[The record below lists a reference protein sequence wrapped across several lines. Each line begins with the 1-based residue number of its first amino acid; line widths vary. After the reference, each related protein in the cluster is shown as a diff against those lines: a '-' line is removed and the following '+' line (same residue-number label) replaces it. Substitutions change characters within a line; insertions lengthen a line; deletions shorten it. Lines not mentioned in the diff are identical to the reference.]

1 MFFVFFVFSGV
12 LNVLPFRAKE
22 ISNNVS
28 EFQIALLYLWY
39 GMGILVSLTSK
50 KIVSFF
56 KGEINTIF
64 IAIIFYIFSIIFL
77 LNENILYLFIFLFL
91 VCIGMFTT
99 HTVSTQLANSM
110 KSSQKSLTS
119 GMYLTFYYLGGAS
132 GSIIPSYI
140 YKAFGWNIMLTIF
153 IFLIIIVALVVFFN
167 RKLFKTIWI

>member
-1 MFFVFFVFSGV
+1 MELFG
-12 LNVLPFRAKE
+12 
-22 ISNNVS
+22 
-28 EFQIALLYLWY
+28 
-39 GMGILVSLTSK
+39 
-50 KIVSFF
+50 
-56 KGEINTIF
+56 F

-167 RKLFKTIWI
+167 RKLFKTI